1 MQKNDSPSQTQANLH
16 IPYEEIY
23 PKYRVDRRGDQ
34 YVLLVL
40 HAGNPEWK
48 TASYI
53 QATPWFAA
61 ETCASFDNLE
71 DAVAVAET
79 KTKAAIQ
86 AWKRLNDTETVWG
99 PKP

>member
-1 MQKNDSPSQTQANLH
+1 MQKNDSPSQTQANLR
-16 IPYEEIY
+16 IPDEKIY

-40 HAGNPEWK
+40 RAGNSDWK

-53 QATPWFAA
+53 KATPWFAA
-61 ETCASFDNLE
+61 ETHASFDNLE
-71 DAVAVAET
+71 EAVAVAKT
-79 KTKAAIQ
+79 KTEAAIQ

-99 PKP
+99 PNP